1 MSITAAIS
9 ATALSIAAEH
19 EALQVITTEEAQRH
33 IRSSLPS
40 WKTESVDVL
49 AAVGRSLHQS
59 VSAERDQ
66 PPFDRVT
73 MDGIAIRFDD
83 FDAGCRSFPIAGTC
97 HAGDRRHSMTNAGEC
112 IEVMTGAVLPD
123 GCDTVIAVERINV
136 ANNTATLEDGYAPTS
151 GQFVHRQ
158 GSDHQV
164 GTVLLERGHR
174 VAPVDVAVLASCG
187 LASVDVAASPC
198 IRVVSTGNEL
208 VAAGSPILPH
218 QIRMSNGPGLVALLR
233 EAGFQ
238 DAEHL
243 HLRDDPAELEREL
256 AVQLDA
262 VDVLVLSGG
271 VSMGKADFVPA
282 VLGKLG
288 VNVVFH
294 KITQRPG
301 KPMWFGK
308 GIENQLV
315 FALPGNP
322 VSALVCCRQYVVPA
336 LLAGSGR
343 PAPKEPRVRLIEDV
357 QFVPNL
363 TCFLPVSVS
372 TGADAAAIARP
383 VPTNTSGDFA
393 ALSGTDGYVELA
405 REQTLFP
412 ADSIVPFHPW
422 RAD

>member
-1 MSITAAIS
+1 MIS
-9 ATALSIAAEH
+9 TQ
-19 EALQVITTEEAQRH
+19 EARQH
-33 IRSSLPS
+33 IRSSLPT
-40 WKTESVDVL
+40 WKTESVGIL
-49 AAVGRSLHQS
+49 ESVGRSLQQA

-73 MDGIAIRFDD
+73 MDGIAIRFEDY
-83 FDAGCRSFPIAGTC
+83 DAGRRCFPITGTC
-97 HAGDRRHSMTNAGEC
+97 HAGDPRQTMTTAGAC
-112 IEVMTGAVLPD
+112 IEVMTGAVLPA
-123 GCDTVIAVERINV
+123 GSDTVIAVERISV
-136 ANNTATLEDGYAPTS
+136 ADGSATIEDGYAPAN
-151 GQFVHRQ
+151 GQFIHRQ
-158 GSDHQV
+158 GSDHRR
-164 GTVLLERGHR
+164 GTVLLTHGHR
-174 VAPVDVAVLASCG
+174 VVPVDIAVLASCG
-187 LASVDVAASPC
+187 LASVEVAASPR

-208 VAAGSPILPH
+208 VAAGTPILPH
-218 QIRMSNGPGLVALLR
+218 QIRLSNGPGLVALLR
-233 EAGFQ
+233 ESGLG

-256 AVQLDA
+256 ASVLDS

-282 VLGKLG
+282 VLNKLG
-288 VNVVFH
+288 VEVVFH

-308 GIENQLV
+308 GKSGQLV

-336 LLAGSGR
+336 LLEASGR
-343 PAPKEPRVRLIEDV
+343 PPLGYRHVRLIEDV
-357 QFVPNL
+357 EFKPKL
-363 TCFLPVSVS
+363 TCFLPVTVTSD
-372 TGADAAAIARP
+372 TEGALTAQP

-405 REQTLFP
+405 RQQTLFP
-412 ADSIVPFHPW
+412 ANSVVPFHAW

>member
-1 MSITAAIS
+1 MIGTKE
-9 ATALSIAAEH
+9 AT
-19 EALQVITTEEAQRH
+19 QK
-33 IRSSLPS
+33 IRELLPS
-40 WKTESVDVL
+40 WNTETVDVL
-49 AAVGRSLHQS
+49 GAVGRSLRQA
-59 VSAERDQ
+59 VCAERDQ

-73 MDGIAIRFDD
+73 MDGIAIRYED
-83 FDAGCRSFPIAGTC
+83 FASGLRTFRIAGTC
-97 HAGDRRHSMTNAGEC
+97 HAGDPRQSLDEAGTC

-123 GCDTVIAVERINV
+123 NSDTVIAVERIHV
-136 ANNTATLEDGYAPTS
+136 ADGGARIEDGYEPAD

-158 GSDHQV
+158 GSDHRAD
-164 GTVLLERGHR
+164 TELLSQGHR

-233 EAGFQ
+233 ESGFA
-238 DAEHL
+238 DAEHR

-256 AVQLDA
+256 AALLDS

-282 VLGKLG
+282 VLDKLG

-308 GIENQLV
+308 GKENQLV

-322 VSALVCCRQYVVPA
+322 VSALVCCRQYVLPA
-336 LLAGSGR
+336 LLEASGQPPIKDR
-343 PAPKEPRVRLIEDV
+343 HVRLIEDV
-357 QFVPNL
+357 EFKPNL
-363 TCFLPVSVS
+363 TCFLPVKVS
-372 TGADAAAIARP
+372 SNGDGIAIAHP

-405 REQTLFP
+405 REVAVFP
-412 ADSIVPFHPW
+412 AETAVPYHPW
-422 RAD
+422 RAV